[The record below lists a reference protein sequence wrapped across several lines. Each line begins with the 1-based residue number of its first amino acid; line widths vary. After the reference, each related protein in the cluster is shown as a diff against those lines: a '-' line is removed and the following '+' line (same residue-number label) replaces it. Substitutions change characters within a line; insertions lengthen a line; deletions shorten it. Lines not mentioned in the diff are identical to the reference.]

1 MSWLYCSGCPA
12 PALLSCS
19 DHHLIPFIMFR
30 LFCPLRLFWLSGP
43 CCPALEVL
51 GSCPVLVVLAWLSCP
66 VCPVLA
72 VLSWLSCPGCPVLT
86 VLSWLSCPGCPVLA
100 VLSWLSCPGCP
111 VLAIR
116 SWCQVSTALSLSDI
130 RQCLLISLTIMRLSV
145 LHLEFLKQ
153 STDGAAFKAY
163 R

>member
-12 PALLSCS
+12 PAVLSCS
-19 DHHLIPFIMFR
+19 DHHLILFIMFR

-66 VCPVLA
+66 VCLVLFVSVLA
-72 VLSWLSCPGCPVLT
+72 VLSWLSCSHCPF
-86 VLSWLSCPGCPVLA
+86 LA

-111 VLAIR
+111 VLAVR
-116 SWCQVSTALSLSDI
+116 SWCLVSTALSLSDI
-130 RQCLLISLTIMRLSV
+130 RQCLLISLAIMRLSV

-153 STDGAAFKAY
+153 STDGAAFKAS